1 LVEEA
6 RLARRVGGPRRIAEP
21 AALLAEVV
29 GGLFGARS
37 DVGGGRFELAPWLPE
52 GWRTMALRRLRL
64 HRTLLDVE
72 VRPRAE
78 WATVRLAVSFG
89 PPIAVDLWVRNTAP
103 VARVMVDEIELAG
116 PRAIFTVQGEHEAR
130 FFFGGEAR

>member
-1 LVEEA
+1 M
-6 RLARRVGGPRRIAEP
+6 GGPRRIAEP

-29 GGLFGARS
+29 GGLFGVRS
-37 DVGGGRFELAPWLPE
+37 DVAGGRFELAPWLPE

-89 PPIAVDLWVRNTAP
+89 PPIAVDLSVRNTAP

-116 PRAIFTVQGEHEAR
+116 PRAIFTVEGEHEAR
-130 FFFGGEAR
+130 FFFGGETR